1 MQDYQENYYTGWIR
15 IYRSLKLKGWYN
27 KPDYVALWVYL
38 LIEATHKPMEYYW
51 NGKTITLDE
60 GQFITGR
67 KRISDETGISENK
80 VQRILNFFENEQQ
93 IEQQT
98 SSTSRLIS
106 ILNYK
111 QYQKGEQPFKQ
122 RVNNERTTSEQ
133 RVNTKQEHNNIRI
146 KEYNSEFD
154 VFWDKYSKKVG
165 SKEKCIKVWNKLS
178 DSDKSKIFTTLPI
191 FLNSI
196 TDKKYQ
202 PHPLTYLNNKRWN
215 DEIALPKQPT
225 YPIYNPQEGC
235 I

>member
-1 MQDYQENYYTGWIR
+1 
-15 IYRSLKLKGWYN
+15 
-27 KPDYVALWVYL
+27 
-38 LIEATHKPMEYYW
+38 
-51 NGKTITLDE
+51 
-60 GQFITGR
+60 
-67 KRISDETGISENK
+67 
-80 VQRILNFFENEQQ
+80 
-93 IEQQT
+93 
-98 SSTSRLIS
+98 
-106 ILNYK
+106 
-111 QYQKGEQPFKQ
+111 
-122 RVNNERTTSEQ
+122 
-133 RVNTKQEHNNIRI
+133 VNTKQEHNNIRI

-215 DEIALPKQPT
+215 DEIASPKQPT